1 MIPMFDPQ
9 KTDITVESWVRRVD
23 DLADTYGWD
32 SLTTVR
38 LIANRLCGM
47 ARRWYDSQEQLTSN
61 WKNIK
66 KKLIKQF
73 SKPLPFAKL
82 LKEAALYET
91 HNGQDL
97 SEYCFT
103 KLDKLRALK
112 LKIPELHL
120 VDAVISG
127 ITNES
132 IARSARASRF
142 TNTNE
147 LYSYLSVVGRMPRNP
162 KVDSVQKTGEHSA
175 QHRFA
180 KPADAKEK
188 TVVTCFNC
196 KGPHRA
202 RDCPRSR
209 PECYKCG
216 RLGHIAKNCLQR
228 KATPNS
234 SQT

>member
-1 MIPMFDPQ
+1 MVRASWNNQKGPLHHQQLRCRDADPRPLLPKIPKTTRRAGKYGNSKNVYNNLRLELGPPLIRETTRWSLCLIRKRQILPSSRGSVEWMIM
-9 KTDITVESWVRRVD
+9 
-23 DLADTYGWD
+23 ADTYGWD

-73 SKPLPFAKL
+73 SKRLPFAKL

-97 SEYCFT
+97 SEYCYT

-112 LKIPELHL
+112 LKIPELQL

-142 TNTNE
+142 TNTN
-147 LYSYLSVVGRMPRNP
+147 
-162 KVDSVQKTGEHSA
+162 
-175 QHRFA
+175 
-180 KPADAKEK
+180 
-188 TVVTCFNC
+188 
-196 KGPHRA
+196 
-202 RDCPRSR
+202 
-209 PECYKCG
+209 
-216 RLGHIAKNCLQR
+216 
-228 KATPNS
+228 
-234 SQT
+234 